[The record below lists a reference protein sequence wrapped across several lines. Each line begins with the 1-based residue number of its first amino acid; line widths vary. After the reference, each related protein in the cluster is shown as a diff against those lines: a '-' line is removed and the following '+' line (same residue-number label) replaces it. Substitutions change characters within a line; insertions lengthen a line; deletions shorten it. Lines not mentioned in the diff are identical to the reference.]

1 MAASAPVRR
10 PAGAKQASRKTLF
23 WIGIGMSVLAFLM
36 VIVLGTVVAGRA
48 TLGTAKVGVVVATQD
63 INRRAVI
70 TAADLTITPLPV
82 TAVPPGAVLVA
93 SQATGKVAQ
102 VSVLKGQPLTTNLIA
117 AEGTGDPAYL
127 PIPQG
132 WVAYT
137 IAAGELR
144 GVGGYV
150 APGDVIDIEA
160 TVTPDPTV
168 GINLAGPVTR
178 VIFPAVHVI
187 RVGPGSDSARNGQ
200 ALGVATSITVL
211 MTTCDAPFLTWL
223 DGKAALTY
231 TLRSAR
237 DFGSAPAGA
246 STSCPLGTAPRRVDW
261 TATDKQFGFSKG

>member
-23 WIGIGMSVLAFLM
+23 WIGIGMSVLAFLL

-48 TLGTAKVGVVVATQD
+48 TLGTAKVGVVVATRD

-70 TAADLTITPLPV
+70 SAADLT
-82 TAVPPGAVLVA
+82 
-93 SQATGKVAQ
+93 TGKVAQ
-102 VSVLKGQPLTTNLIA
+102 VTVLKGQPLTTNLVA

-160 TVTPDPTV
+160 TVIEDASTGISLPPTHS
-168 GINLAGPVTR
+168 PVTKL
-178 VIFPAVHVI
+178 IFQAVHVI
-187 RVGPGSDSARNGQ
+187 RVGPGSETSRNGQ
-200 ALGVATSITVL
+200 ALGVATTITVL
-211 MTTCDAPFLTWL
+211 MTTCDAPYLTWL
-223 DGKAALTY
+223 EGRASLTY
-231 TLRSAR
+231 TLRSAK
-237 DFGSAPAGA
+237 DYGSAPAGPTA
-246 STSCPLGTAPRRVDW
+246 SCPLNAAPAPAPPRVDW
-261 TATDKQFGFSKG
+261 TATDKKFGFTKG